1 MWSFFGYPG
10 TMGYSWTLSEGGGV
24 VVVVPGTKKI
34 DVGSCRGTKKIGFGR
49 AAAENFEVSSF
60 KRRFGELWE
69 RKREREGQNFRAP
82 AARGA
87 IRCFSIL

>member
-1 MWSFFGYPG
+1 MAIFLV
-10 TMGYSWTLSEGGGV
+10 TLVPWGIAGPLVRVGV
-24 VVVVPGTKKI
+24 GLGTKNRRRI
-34 DVGSCRGTKKIGFGR
+34 VQRNKKKGFGR

-87 IRCFSIL
+87 IRCFSVL